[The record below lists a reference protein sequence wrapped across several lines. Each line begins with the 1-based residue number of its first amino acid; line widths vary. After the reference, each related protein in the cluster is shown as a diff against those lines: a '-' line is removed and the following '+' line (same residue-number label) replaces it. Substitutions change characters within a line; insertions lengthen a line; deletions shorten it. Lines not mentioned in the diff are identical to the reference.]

1 MNQLP
6 VEENYEDTRTLSYFN
21 KLSSVSEKPSGESC
35 SLIIIDRE
43 RAIKTVALKGNDVT
57 IGQNG
62 DIKIVSNIVSR
73 IHGRFTCVNGEYYY
87 NDEGSLNGSEL
98 NGVRISVQPKVASG
112 RFVLGN
118 GDVIRIMV
126 PGDLRNPENTLIVF
140 SRQPAEGL
148 RWQYIDLRART
159 APLEIGRRVGNDGLK
174 VDSMQA
180 SKLHAM
186 IFPSTYGYV
195 LRDCRS
201 LNGVAVNG
209 HKISEDTLLQDFDV
223 IGIAGTRIIYL
234 GGFIFFNA
242 APNGVKLEVRDISKV
257 VSGSKRPILD
267 HVSLTVNPCELVAV
281 IGTSGAGKTT
291 FVNCINGY
299 EPATSG
305 QVLFDGLELRQHYG
319 VLKNRIGNVP
329 QKDELYDYLTV
340 YRFIM
345 FAARLRLSTDI
356 GREERR
362 ERVQKV
368 IDIMGL
374 TEHQNKLIKKLS
386 GGQKKRVS
394 IAMELVSDPDIFF
407 LDEPTSGLDPETE
420 TSLMK
425 QLKNLSQNIGKTILV
440 ITHTLQNIH
449 LFDKIIFLAP
459 GGRLCFYGSPAEA
472 LDFFGIKAIPEAYEK
487 VKNNANYFVDKY
499 QQQLSGGNSNGQ

>member
-1 MNQLP
+1 MTVDIHDQTFGNRTIIKDISF
-6 VEENYEDTRTLSYFN
+6 EADTNDFL
-21 KLSSVSEKPSGESC
+21 
-35 SLIIIDRE
+35 LI
-43 RAIKTVALKGNDVT
+43 
-57 IGQNG
+57 
-62 DIKIVSNIVSR
+62 
-73 IHGRFTCVNGEYYY
+73 
-87 NDEGSLNGSEL
+87 
-98 NGVRISVQPKVASG
+98 
-112 RFVLGN
+112 
-118 GDVIRIMV
+118 
-126 PGDLRNPENTLIVF
+126 
-140 SRQPAEGL
+140 
-148 RWQYIDLRART
+148 
-159 APLEIGRRVGNDGLK
+159 
-174 VDSMQA
+174 
-180 SKLHAM
+180 
-186 IFPSTYGYV
+186 
-195 LRDCRS
+195 
-201 LNGVAVNG
+201 
-209 HKISEDTLLQDFDV
+209 
-223 IGIAGTRIIYL
+223 L
-234 GGFIFFNA
+234 GG
-242 APNGVKLEVRDISKV
+242 
-257 VSGSKRPILD
+257 
-267 HVSLTVNPCELVAV
+267 
-281 IGTSGAGKTT
+281 SGAGKTT

-449 LFDKIIFLAP
+449 LFDNIIFLAP